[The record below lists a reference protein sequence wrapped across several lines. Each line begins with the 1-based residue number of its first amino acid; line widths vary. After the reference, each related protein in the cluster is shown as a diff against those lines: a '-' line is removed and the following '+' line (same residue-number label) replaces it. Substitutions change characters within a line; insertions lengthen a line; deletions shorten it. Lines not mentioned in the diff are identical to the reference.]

1 MNTSKPTIGI
11 ISPAFD
17 SFIHWSHILENFE
30 TIITDGYTYHSGFNN
45 GVQVVIL
52 DCSIDEVTLA
62 LAAFPL
68 KRLSSLTHLVYLG
81 YAGAVNKNINVGD
94 LVLGTRMVTLP
105 NLEGNFSDQKEQCT
119 EISMNTVIS
128 GMLHLAAEQVILEST
143 IDPLIT
149 YEQELKFG
157 LTAEPS
163 IFRGHVGVGDPFY
176 ISPAKR
182 LNALK
187 YDPKLLCLEKEGLMV
202 AMISKQFA
210 LPLGMIH
217 IIVQADNDTEP
228 LDYTKFMNNVA
239 NRYLA
244 AISSK
249 LIHLL
254 STLTSVKYQ

>member
-17 SFIHWSHILENFE
+17 SILHWNHILEDLE
-30 TIITDGYTYHSGFNN
+30 TITTDGHTYHSGFNN

-52 DCSIDEVTLA
+52 ECPIEEVTLS

-68 KRLSSLTHLVYLG
+68 KQLSRLTHLVYMG
-81 YAGAVNKNINVGD
+81 YAGAVNKNIKVGD
-94 LVLGTRMVTLP
+94 LVLGTKMLTLP
-105 NLEGNFSDQKEQCT
+105 NLEENFTDQKELCT

-149 YEQELKFG
+149 YEQELKFR
-157 LTAEPS
+157 LNSEPS

-176 ISPAKR
+176 ISPAKKI
-182 LNALK
+182 NALK
-187 YDPKLLCLEKEGLMV
+187 CDPKLICLEKEGLMV

-217 IIVQADNDTEP
+217 IIVQADDDTES
-228 LDYTKFMNNVA
+228 LDYAEFINNVA
-239 NRYLA
+239 NRYIA
-244 AISSK
+244 EISLK
-249 LIHLL
+249 YIHLL
-254 STLTSVKYQ
+254 STLTSVNY